1 MSKPRRPYGNPPGR
15 LPATMIKVLAA
26 ELSDQG
32 RLARGKRY
40 YADDAVIDIV
50 VGHGSVTAEI
60 QGSRARPYVVTIE
73 AKPGSGVPA
82 KRQLWIRCTCPDDT
96 GMGDEACKHAVAAMF
111 ALSDEIAIDPDL
123 LERWRG
129 GSGAPHEERATDER
143 AAVAE
148 PAELPSNVVPIRR
161 DRPVVPSEKSPPWER
176 RAVARDEHADEIG
189 VLLAAH
195 AGALQPESL
204 LDVEVSRLDHR
215 GLRSTI
221 IADVL
226 DDALSNLR
234 INWD

>member
-1 MSKPRRPYGNPPGR
+1 VSKPRRPYGNPPGR

-60 QGSRARPYVVTIE
+60 QGSRAQPYVVTIE

-82 KRQLWIRCTCPDDT
+82 KRHLWIRCTCPDDT

-129 GSGAPHEERATDER
+129 GSGERVER
-143 AAVAE
+143 E

-161 DRPVVPSEKSPPWER
+161 ERPAVEPEKSPPWER
-176 RAVARDEHADEIG
+176 RPVPRNQHADGIA
-189 VLLAAH
+189 VLLAAPG
-195 AGALQPESL
+195 GAISREL
-204 LDVEVSRLDHR
+204 LDVDVDRLDHR
-215 GLRSTI
+215 GLRNPI

-226 DDALSNLR
+226 VDALSNLR

>member
-40 YADDAVIDIV
+40 YAEDAVIDIV

-60 QGSRARPYVVTIE
+60 QGSRAKPYVVTIE

-82 KRQLWIRCTCPDDT
+82 KRHLWIRCTCPDDT

-111 ALSDEIAIDPDL
+111 ALSDEVAIDPDL

-129 GSGAPHEERATDER
+129 GSGAGPVHDER
-143 AAVAE
+143 PERE

-161 DRPVVPSEKSPPWER
+161 NQPAVEEKPPPWER
-176 RAVARDEHADEIG
+176 RPPARDERADEIG
-189 VLLAAH
+189 VLLAAPGGSV
-195 AGALQPESL
+195 GASVF
-204 LDVEVSRLDHR
+204 DVEVERLDHR
-215 GLRSTI
+215 GLRNTI

-226 DDALSNLR
+226 ADALDNLH

>member
-73 AKPGSGVPA
+73 AQPGEGVPT

-96 GMGDEACKHAVAAMF
+96 GTGDEACKHAVAAMF

-129 GSGAPHEERATDER
+129 GSGAPHAERAVEVRPER
-143 AAVAE
+143 
-148 PAELPSNVVPIRR
+148 AELPSNVVPIRR
-161 DRPVVPSEKSPPWER
+161 DRPVVEPEQSPPWER
-176 RAVARDEHADEIG
+176 RTVQRDEHADEIG
-189 VLLAAH
+189 VLLAAP
-195 AGALQPESL
+195 GGSVVSESL
-204 LDVEVSRLDHR
+204 FDVEVTRLDHR
-215 GLRSTI
+215 GLRNPI

-226 DDALSNLR
+226 DDVLSNLH